1 MTSVI
6 DTKAIGKPK
15 RPRRHVRTLTG
26 YTPDT
31 DESGKEK
38 WPRGDEK
45 VWKAGLRGVSTDV
58 NSITKSIVN
67 HVQTSLARQAY
78 NLDNSARIKLRLF
91 RQR

>member
-6 DTKAIGKPK
+6 DPKSIGKPK

-26 YTPDT
+26 MNLEVSFLLVLKLPRRHCKGYTPET

-45 VWKAGLRGVSTDV
+45 VWKAGLRGVNTGQQYPIFLNPD
-58 NSITKSIVN
+58 
-67 HVQTSLARQAY
+67 
-78 NLDNSARIKLRLF
+78 
-91 RQR
+91 